1 MKYYADLHIHSALS
15 ACAENDMTPNNIVN
29 MSLLKGLQIIS
40 VTDHN
45 SAANLPAVESV
56 CRRAGLILIPGIE
69 LTTSEEVHLLCYF
82 RKLEHALDFS
92 LYIYSNM
99 PSYSNRKDI
108 FGDQL
113 VMDDNDEIVHEES
126 LLLSTASFIDFDGAV
141 KKVKDMGGCAV
152 PAHVDRSSYSVLT
165 NLGDIPDYLNIKMV
179 EISRN
184 CYIEDFIKTRKNMG
198 KYSYFISSDAHR
210 LGDILER
217 QMFFDLNELSCEK
230 LIEYLL

>member
-45 SAANLPAVESV
+45 SASNLPAVEKA
-56 CRRAGLILIPGIE
+56 CQNAGLILVPGIE
-69 LTTSEEVHLLCYF
+69 LTTYEEIHLLCYF
-82 RKLEHALDFS
+82 KKLEHALDFS
-92 LYIYSNM
+92 AYIYSNM
-99 PSYSNRKDI
+99 PSYINRKDI

-113 VMDDNDEIVHEES
+113 VMDENDDILYQES
-126 LLLSTASFIDFDGAV
+126 ILLSTASCIDFDSAV
-141 KKVKDMGGCAV
+141 RIVKESGGCAV

-165 NLGDIPDYLNIKMV
+165 NLGDIPDYLNIGTIEFSRDCCV
-179 EISRN
+179 E
-184 CYIEDFIKTRKNMG
+184 EFIKTRKHLSRY
-198 KYSYFISSDAHR
+198 KYFISSDAHR

-217 QMFFDLNELSCEK
+217 QTFFEMNALSCEK
-230 LIEYLL
+230 VLEKIL